1 MLIAVAR
8 HSAAAGQNTVVLLI
22 KPQRIDNLIEF
33 ALKGLGFQLPTMVKP
48 GEEKSVSRAA
58 HIATQMAQ
66 ASSRCVYLLI
76 VAITVLLL

>member
-33 ALKGLGFQLPTMVKP
+33 ALKGLGFQPPQWSNQVKKKAFPKVLPISPRKWPRHRV
-48 GEEKSVSRAA
+48 AA
-58 HIATQMAQ
+58 STC
-66 ASSRCVYLLI
+66 SSWL
-76 VAITVLLL
+76 

>member
-33 ALKGLGFQLPTMVKP
+33 ALKGLGFSSPQWSNQVKKKAFP
-48 GEEKSVSRAA
+48 VRPYR
-58 HIATQMAQ
+58 HQMAQ